1 MIFSKIKKHLSIFVI
16 RLYQNKELKRIL
28 KEDNQTLNLVVE
40 SFLELNR
47 KKNRAEYSKT
57 FQKCEDYRQSLLAN
71 KTLISYAIFGS
82 EKKQSVSEIC
92 KKASSQ
98 PIWAQFLF
106 FLVRKTDSPNVLEIG
121 TNLGVSGSYIL
132 SALRNKKDSKFITM
146 EGLSSLCK
154 IANTHFK
161 SLKTGV
167 YYELIEGLYEDT
179 FPMILNKKIK
189 FNIFFIDGNH
199 NKKDTL
205 NYFNSLKSI
214 MRFPAMIIFDDINWS
229 VDMQSLWQ
237 VVTEDKD
244 VSYAIDFF
252 KLGVLIID
260 PSTKKSAP
268 IFKLHIAY

>member
-1 MIFSKIKKHLSIFVI
+1 MILSKIKKHLSIFLI
-16 RLYQNKELKRIL
+16 RLNQNKELKRIL
-28 KEDNQTLNLVVE
+28 KEDNKSLSLVIH
-40 SFLELNR
+40 SFLELKSPR
-47 KKNRAEYSKT
+47 KRNHYSKI
-57 FQKCEDYRQSLLAN
+57 FEKCEDYRQSLLEDAA
-71 KTLISYAIFGS
+71 LISYDIFGS
-82 EKKQSVSEIC
+82 QKKKSVSEIC

-106 FLVRKTDSPNVLEIG
+106 LLVRKTDSPNVLEIG

-154 IANTHFK
+154 IANTHFE
-161 SLKTGV
+161 SLNTGV
-167 YYELIEGLYEDT
+167 YYEVIEGLYKHT
-179 FPMILNKKIK
+179 LPIILNKKIK

-205 NYFNSLKSI
+205 SYFNSLKSI
-214 MRFPAMIIFDDINWS
+214 MSFPAIIIFDDINWS
-229 VDMQSLWQ
+229 IDMQSLWKA
-237 VVTEDKD
+237 VTEDKD

-260 PSTKKSAP
+260 DSIKTSSP